1 MFNDVSSS
9 FKMQV
14 RTLCVAVLHLRLHSA
29 GLFSVVKSAIIIQTS
44 AYISLQ
50 TKFFFEPIAH
60 YLVQN
65 GALFLHFV
73 LLGIGFSFSISI
85 FQQNCIHTK
94 KHTRKRNKLKYLVQY
109 E

>member
-1 MFNDVSSS
+1 
-9 FKMQV
+9 MQV
-14 RTLCVAVLHLRLHSA
+14 RTLCVAVLHLRLHSR

-65 GALFLHFV
+65 GALSLHFV
-73 LLGIGFSFSISI
+73 LLGIGFSCISI